1 MRLSS
6 KLSSR
11 LSFAALLL
19 AGVFAA
25 TAASAA
31 PSKCVKIRDIKS
43 ATSKD
48 GKILKFEMK
57 DGQVLYNHLQGTCS
71 QLKFNGFVW
80 VVRGGEEV
88 CENQQS
94 LRVLESG
101 QVCVLGKFGAPPPAK
116 AMKSADHPAN

>member
-31 PSKCVKIRDIKS
+31 PSKCVAIRDIQSVKS
-43 ATSKD
+43 DD
-48 GKILKFEMK
+48 GKILTFTMK
-57 DGQVLYNHLQGTCS
+57 NGQVLYNHLQGTCS
-71 QLKFNGFVW
+71 QLKFNGFEW
-80 VVRGGEEV
+80 VIHGGQEV

-94 LRVLESG
+94 LRVLQSG
-101 QVCVLGKFGAPPPAK
+101 QVCVLGKFGAPPPPKVKK
-116 AMKSADHPAN
+116 AADQSTN

>member
-6 KLSSR
+6 KLTPK

-19 AGVFAA
+19 TGVFAA

-31 PSKCVKIRDIKS
+31 PNKCVRIRDIQSAKS
-43 ATSKD
+43 DD
-48 GKILKFEMK
+48 GKILTFTMK
-57 DGQVLYNHLQGTCS
+57 DGTVLYNHLQGTCS

-80 VVRGGEEV
+80 VVHGGEEV

-94 LRVLESG
+94 LRVLQSG
-101 QVCVLGKFGAPPPAK
+101 QVCVLGKFGAPPPPK
-116 AMKSADHPAN
+116 AIKSADHPAN